1 MSVETPPNLNLDNVE
16 IAVLDDLVKRVGDI
30 DHAYRS
36 LAEKMGQLYM
46 KADEAGLGEVTAL
59 LDKPMRNASDNHQS
73 FVALLDEVRTHRSQ
87 RD

>member
-1 MSVETPPNLNLDNVE
+1 MSIETPKNLSLDTVD
-16 IAVLDDLVKRVGDI
+16 IAVLDDMVKRVGDI

-46 KADEAGLGEVTAL
+46 KADEAGLAEITTL

-73 FVALLDEVRTHRSQ
+73 FVALADEVRIRRGQ
-87 RD
+87 RT

>member
-1 MSVETPPNLNLDNVE
+1 MSIETPKNLNLDTVE
-16 IAVLDDLVKRVGDI
+16 LDVLDDLVKRVGDI

-46 KADEAGLGEVTAL
+46 KADEAGLAEITAL

-73 FVALLDEVRTHRSQ
+73 FVALADEVRTHRGQ
-87 RD
+87 RN

>member
-1 MSVETPPNLNLDNVE
+1 MSIETPKNMGLDAVD
-16 IAVLDDLVKRVGDI
+16 IVVLDDLVKRVGDI

-46 KADEAGLGEVTAL
+46 KADEAGLAEITAL

-73 FVALLDEVRTHRSQ
+73 FVALVDEVRIRRSQ
-87 RD
+87 RT

>member
-1 MSVETPPNLNLDNVE
+1 MSVETPNNMSLDKVE
-16 IAVLDDLVKRVGDI
+16 VGVLDDLLKRVGDI

-46 KADEAGLGEVTAL
+46 KADEAGLSEVTSL

-73 FVALLDEVRTHRSQ
+73 FVALLDEVRTQ
-87 RD
+87 RRQHE